1 LIQTENWPRANSVLE
16 DFRRNFPNHALSADV
31 NAKLAVGYVAVGSS
45 ALAAKEF
52 QRIADGDGSAEE
64 KREALWR
71 SGELYSKSGQTAQA
85 ATAYGQF
92 VQRYPKP
99 VPEAIE
105 ARQKLVDIAA
115 ASGNAAELTRWQK
128 EIVAADAT
136 AGSERND
143 RTRYLAAKAQLVL
156 AQPAR
161 DAFLGTKLVIPLD
174 KSLNAK
180 QVRMKDALAEYG
192 KAADYGVA
200 EVTTAANYEIAE
212 LYHSLSKDLLT
223 SQRPR
228 ELKKDELEQYDVL
241 LEEQASPF
249 EEQAIKLHEVN
260 AARTVDG
267 FYDEWVQKSLAALAE
282 LSPARYAKPE
292 IGESLVAAIR

>member
-1 LIQTENWPRANSVLE
+1 
-16 DFRRNFPNHALSADV
+16 
-31 NAKLAVGYVAVGSS
+31 
-45 ALAAKEF
+45 
-52 QRIADGDGSAEE
+52 
-64 KREALWR
+64 
-71 SGELYSKSGQTAQA
+71 
-85 ATAYGQF
+85 
-92 VQRYPKP
+92 

-115 ASGNAAELTRWQK
+115 ASGNAAERTRWQK

-174 KSLNAK
+174 KSLKAK
-180 QVRMKDALAEYG
+180 QALMKDALAQYG

-212 LYHSLSKDLLT
+212 LYHSLSKDLLS

-282 LSPARYAKPE
+282 LLPARYAKPE
-292 IGESLVAAIR
+292 IGESLVADIR

>member
-1 LIQTENWPRANSVLE
+1 MRKAARRFKPRP
-16 DFRRNFPNHALSADV
+16 R
-31 NAKLAVGYVAVGSS
+31 
-45 ALAAKEF
+45 
-52 QRIADGDGSAEE
+52 
-64 KREALWR
+64 
-71 SGELYSKSGQTAQA
+71 TA
-85 ATAYGQF
+85 QF

-99 VPEAIE
+99 VAEAVE
-105 ARQKLVDIAA
+105 ARQKLVEIAA
-115 ASGNAAELTRWQK
+115 ANGNVAERTRWQK

-136 AGSERND
+136 AGAERND
-143 RTRYLAAKAQLVL
+143 RTKYLAAKSQLVL
-156 AQPAR
+156 AQPSR

-174 KSLNAK
+174 KSLKAK
-180 QVRMKDALAEYG
+180 QARMKEALAEYG

-212 LYHSLSKDLLT
+212 LYHSLSKDLLS

-260 AARTVDG
+260 AARTADG

-282 LSPARYAKPE
+282 LLPARYAKPE
-292 IGESLVAAIR
+292 IGESLVASIR